1 MSVTPFNLPTK
12 ACHNCRKRRWRCDR
26 SLPSCQKCLS
36 AGTECLGYGKLFVW
50 NRGVASRGK
59 MMGKGYEEK
68 MEQSPAGV
76 AAATEGAAKTQDVPP
91 TLVWQHEGS
100 SQQQQSSDNDF
111 EMVSASSVP
120 DFSRMSEQEQNQTMA
135 MTAVQPQMTDPLVND
150 LDRNS
155 RYYLYHFATQLC
167 EVMVVYDEPGQN
179 PIRDLIPATS
189 AYPLLL
195 QIIVANSAFHVFNI
209 TRNPMGQSAYQGE
222 QSPTVMAYYQAVSR
236 FGGPLKSSYRD
247 ALVAKQQALSLLAK
261 SVTSVNTSNID
272 LILITILLFVNYA
285 LVESGRD
292 KWKVHMDGALKL
304 IKLLGEPPYLQRPMS
319 RLRQTILSDFLV
331 FYILGSTFTFT
342 TLPALIPET
351 IELDPI
357 LRYAETNNYLS
368 CPGPLLRVMLESFAL
383 PDTHGSPS
391 GTSTP
396 IYLQQ
401 QVGVLLQRAL
411 DFDPIAWSVDFER
424 ASPLDDIQKR
434 IRIAS
439 AHRSAVC
446 IYLARVLPS
455 TNPLLDPASG
465 EALVSLTA
473 LADDVVQ
480 HISHLK
486 PGDALFKSI
495 CWPLFLAGA
504 ESEDPSQREWIMNTL
519 DELYGQMF
527 WGYLHTSKRVL
538 ETIWRFKDE
547 AGVGV
552 GNCWV
557 EEVKDLGNDILIA

>member
-68 MEQSPAGV
+68 MEQGRDGGVGSSDREAKAHHVPALIWETDG
-76 AAATEGAAKTQDVPP
+76 P
-91 TLVWQHEGS
+91 
-100 SQQQQSSDNDF
+100 SQQQQHDTDF
-111 EMVSASSVP
+111 EVVSA
-120 DFSRMSEQEQNQTMA
+120 DFASGIARMPVQYQDHEMTM
-135 MTAVQPQMTDPLVND
+135 TSAVQRPLTDPLVND
-150 LDRNS
+150 LDHNS

-167 EVMVVYDEPGQN
+167 EVMVVYDVPGQN
-179 PIRDLIPATS
+179 PIRELIPATS
-189 AYPLLL
+189 TYPLLL

-209 TRNPMGQSAYQGE
+209 SRNPMGQSPYQGE
-222 QSPTVMAYYQAVSR
+222 PSPSVTAYHQAVSR
-236 FGGPLKSSYRD
+236 FGGPPATSYRD

-261 SVTSVNTSNID
+261 SVTSVNASNID
-272 LILITILLFVNYA
+272 LILMTILLFVNYA

-292 KWKVHMDGALKL
+292 KWKVHMDGAVNL
-304 IKLLGEPPYLQRPMS
+304 IRLLGEPPYLQQPMS
-319 RLRQTILSDFLV
+319 RLRQTILSDLLV
-331 FYILGSTFTFT
+331 FYILGSTFSFT
-342 TLPALIPET
+342 TLPALIPDT
-351 IELDPI
+351 IELEPI

-383 PDTHGSPS
+383 PDTQGSPS
-391 GTSTP
+391 ATP
-396 IYLQQ
+396 INIDE
-401 QVGVLLQRAL
+401 QVAVLLQRAL
-411 DFDPIAWSVDFER
+411 EFNPAAWSHEFQR
-424 ASPLDDIQKR
+424 AAPFDDINQR
-434 IRIAS
+434 FRIAS

-455 TNPLLDPASG
+455 TNPLLDPTSG
-465 EALVSLTA
+465 TALVSLTG
-473 LADDVVQ
+473 LADDVVEN
-480 HISHLK
+480 IKHLK

-504 ESEDPSQREWIMNTL
+504 ESEKPDQREWIMNTL
-519 DELYGQMF
+519 DELYRQMF

-538 ETIWRFKDE
+538 EEIWRLKDE
-547 AGVGV
+547 AGVGAP
-552 GNCWV
+552 NCWV
-557 EEVKDLGNDILIA
+557 EEVKDFGNEILIA

>member
-1 MSVTPFNLPTK
+1 
-12 ACHNCRKRRWRCDR
+12 
-26 SLPSCQKCLS
+26 
-36 AGTECLGYGKLFVW
+36 
-50 NRGVASRGK
+50 
-59 MMGKGYEEK
+59 MGKGYEEK
-68 MEQSPAGV
+68 MEQQGRGADAGT
-76 AAATEGAAKTQDVPP
+76 TEGAAKPQSMPA
-91 TLVWQHEGS
+91 LVWDNEGS
-100 SQQQQSSDNDF
+100 PEQHQQPPDADY
-111 EMVSASSVP
+111 EIVSANSVP
-120 DFSRMSEQEQNQTMA
+120 DEFRMSAREQDQEMA
-135 MTAVQPQMTDPLVND
+135 TASDVQRALTDPLVND

-167 EVMVVYDEPGQN
+167 EVMVVYDMPGQN

-222 QSPTVMAYYQAVSR
+222 RSPTVMAYYQAVSR

-261 SVTSVNTSNID
+261 SVTSVNTANID
-272 LILITILLFVNYA
+272 LILMTILLFVNYA

-319 RLRQTILSDFLV
+319 RLRQTILSDLLV
-331 FYILGSTFTFT
+331 FYILGSTFSFT

-351 IELDPI
+351 IELEPI

-368 CPGPLLRVMLESFAL
+368 CPGPLLRIMLESFAL
-383 PDTHGSPS
+383 PDTHASPS

-396 IYLQQ
+396 LYLEE

-411 DFDPIAWSVDFER
+411 DFDPIVWSFDFER
-424 ASPLDDIQKR
+424 ASPFEDIQQR

-465 EALVSLTA
+465 SALVSLPA
-473 LADDVVQ
+473 LADDVVH

-504 ESEDPSQREWIMNTL
+504 ESEDPGQREWIMNTL
-519 DELYGQMF
+519 DELYGLMF

-538 ETIWRFKDE
+538 EAIWKFKDE
-547 AGVGV
+547 AGPGA

-557 EEVKDLGNDILIA
+557 EEVKDFGSDILIA

>member
-1 MSVTPFNLPTK
+1 
-12 ACHNCRKRRWRCDR
+12 
-26 SLPSCQKCLS
+26 
-36 AGTECLGYGKLFVW
+36 
-50 NRGVASRGK
+50 

-68 MEQSPAGV
+68 MMERRV
-76 AAATEGAAKTQDVPP
+76 DAASKEKTQDPP
-91 TLVWQHEGS
+91 QLVWEKEGA
-100 SQQQQSSDNDF
+100 SQQSPDAEF
-111 EMVSASSVP
+111 ETVAAGSVPNFVRMSAS
-120 DFSRMSEQEQNQTMA
+120 EQDQEMA
-135 MTAVQPQMTDPLVND
+135 MTANVDRPLMDPLVND

-167 EVMVVYDEPGQN
+167 EVMVVYDMPGGN
-179 PIRDLIPATS
+179 PIRDIIPATS

-195 QIIVANSAFHVFNI
+195 QIILANSAFHVFNI
-209 TRNPMGQSAYQGE
+209 TQNPMGQSAYQGA

-261 SVTSVNTSNID
+261 SVVSVNTTNID

-331 FYILGSTFTFT
+331 FYILGSTFSFT

-368 CPGPLLRVMLESFAL
+368 CPGPLLRIMLESFAL
-383 PDTHGSPS
+383 PDTHDSRS
-391 GTSTP
+391 ETSTQEY
-396 IYLQQ
+396 IQE
-401 QVGVLLQRAL
+401 QVAVLLRRAL
-411 DFDPIAWSVDFER
+411 AFDPIAWSFDFER
-424 ASPLDDIQKR
+424 ASPFEDIEQR

-455 TNPLLDPASG
+455 TNPLLDPTSG
-465 EALVSLTA
+465 TALVSLTA
-473 LADDVVQ
+473 LADDVVH

-504 ESEDPSQREWIMNTL
+504 ESEDRGQREWIMDTL
-519 DELYGQMF
+519 DQLYGLMF

-538 ETIWRFKDE
+538 ESIWKLKDE
-547 AGVGV
+547 AGAGA

-557 EEVKDLGNDILIA
+557 EEVKDFGNEILIA